1 MDNRQERKTTMR
13 AAPWQRVILV
23 LMVVV
28 GLIACAHKGY
38 QCFEIQQEMKAA
50 VESKQQLE
58 AEKQR
63 LETEKADLQK
73 PEKIEKV
80 ARDELGLVK
89 PGEVPY
95 VR

>member
-1 MDNRQERKTTMR
+1 MDNQRKRQTTT
-13 AAPWQRVILV
+13 PWYRFILV

-28 GLIACAHKGY
+28 GVIACAHKGY

-50 VESKQQLE
+50 IESKQQLE
-58 AEKQR
+58 TEERQ
-63 LETEKADLQK
+63 LETKKANLQK
-73 PEKIEKV
+73 PEQIEKV